1 MVTSLPRSRRSAAG
15 GTAAAIRSVRF
26 GVTEPFGRGYDPQ
39 EVDRFQEHC
48 AAVVDALS
56 NGWLACSQQVDL
68 LRACLEADDSVPT
81 DVAEFAVDVEAEG
94 RRHAD
99 ELIAGA
105 EEQRAQ
111 MLAECSALIERARL
125 DAAAIV
131 EDAHARA
138 AALERQISIRAQ
150 RLSAAADLARQEV
163 SREIAALNGAHAAER
178 HAAPLPRPYGPVRA
192 VSTLH

>member
-1 MVTSLPRSRRSAAG
+1 MATSLPPSRRSAAG

-26 GVTEPFGRGYDPQ
+26 GVTEPFGRGYHPQ

-68 LRACLEADDSVPT
+68 LRARLEADDSVPT
-81 DVAEFAVDVEAEG
+81 EVADLAFDVEAEG
-94 RRHAD
+94 RRRAD
-99 ELIAGA
+99 ELIAEA

-111 MLAECSALIERARL
+111 TLAECSALIERARL
-125 DAAAIV
+125 GAAAII
-131 EDAHARA
+131 EEAHARA

-150 RLSAAADLARQEV
+150 RLAAAADLARQEV
-163 SREIAALNGAHAAER
+163 SREVAALNGAHPTER
-178 HAAPLPRPYGPVRA
+178 HAAPLPRPHGPLRA
-192 VSTLH
+192 VSTVR